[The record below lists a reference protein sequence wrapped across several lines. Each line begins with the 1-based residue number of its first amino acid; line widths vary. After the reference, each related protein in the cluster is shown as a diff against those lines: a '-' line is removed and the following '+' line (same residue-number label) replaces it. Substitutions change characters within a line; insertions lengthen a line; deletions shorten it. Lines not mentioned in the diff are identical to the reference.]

1 MRKYIQVLISLG
13 ILLFILI
20 GTGLVIIYGKG
31 YQINFT
37 HGRPE
42 IAGTGLLVTTST
54 PDGAQ
59 VFVNDHLTTA
69 TNNTINLAPGTYRVK
84 IFKDGFFPW
93 EKDLVVQKEVVSK
106 ADAWLISKTPKLE
119 SVTELGVTSP
129 VVDPSGSKIAFTV
142 ASQSAKKNGI
152 YVFTMNS
159 SPILTLQSGLT
170 QIIDDTTDT
179 FSTASLSWSPD
190 GQSLLATIPTT
201 DSRATTTYL
210 LSATGF
216 NTTPKDV
223 TETLSTV
230 LTQWNQDKED
240 KQHAQIVALP
250 PKLRS
255 VVGDNFTILSWSPDE
270 TKILYVASNSATI
283 PQIITPALIGR
294 DPISE
299 QRTIQKGNV
308 YIYDVTEDK
317 NYFIAQDG
325 NPEKLP
331 NLSWIPDNKHLLYQ
345 HDKKIDVLEYDGS
358 NTTTVYAGQ
367 FLDNFVTAWPSGDS
381 FVILTNLGNS
391 DTTPN
396 LYTVTLK

>member
-1 MRKYIQVLISLG
+1 MRKYLQLLISVG
-13 ILLFILI
+13 ILLFILV

-31 YQINFT
+31 YQINFN

-59 VFVNDHLTTA
+59 VLINDHLTTA
-69 TNNTINLAPGTYRVK
+69 TNNTINLAPGTYKVT

-93 EKDLVVQKEVVSK
+93 EKNIVVQKEVVSK

-152 YVFTMNS
+152 YVFTMNT
-159 SPILTLQSGLT
+159 SPLTLQSGLT
-170 QIIDDTTDT
+170 QIIDDTSDM
-179 FSTASLSWSPD
+179 FSTATLSWSPD
-190 GQSLLATIPTT
+190 GQSLLATLPAT
-201 DSRATTTYL
+201 DSRPQATYL

-216 NTTPKDV
+216 NTSPKDV

-230 LTQWNQDKED
+230 LEQWNQDKAD
-240 KQHAQIVALP
+240 KQHAQIAALN
-250 PKLRS
+250 PKLRT
-255 VVGDNFTILSWSPDE
+255 VVADNFTILSWSPDE
-270 TKILYVASNSATI
+270 TKILYVASNSATV
-283 PQIITPALIGR
+283 PAIITPPLIGR
-294 DPISE
+294 DPTPEERS
-299 QRTIQKGNV
+299 IQKGNV
-308 YIYDVTEDK
+308 YVYDIAEDK
-317 NYFIAQDG
+317 NYYLAQDG
-325 NPEKLP
+325 NQEKMPEF
-331 NLSWIPDNKHLLYQ
+331 SWIPDSKHLLYQ

-358 NTTTVYAGQ
+358 NKTTVYAGQ
-367 FLDNFVTAWPSGDS
+367 FLNNFVTAWPSADS
-381 FVILTNLGNS
+381 FVILTNLGNN